1 MHVSFC
7 CVYLAK
13 RYAGKNVSETTH
25 FVGWDVKPQLNQFV
39 IKFHVWMHLMHFCQ
53 FAMSD
58 AASESRCCESAQITL
73 CAARSLIGTKLLTS
87 VIQRQVIHACVQTTV
102 TANPRCERSHKI
114 RSHRMRC
121 VALPC
126 VTARNRNETHRNT

>member
-1 MHVSFC
+1 
-7 CVYLAK
+7 
-13 RYAGKNVSETTH
+13 
-25 FVGWDVKPQLNQFV
+25 
-39 IKFHVWMHLMHFCQ
+39 MHLMHFCQ

-102 TANPRCERSHKI
+102 TANPRCERSLTFTPDAL
-114 RSHRMRC
+114 RC
-121 VALPC
+121 AIPC
-126 VTARNRNETHRNT
+126 VTTTKRNATREM